1 MFCDRMIQ
9 VPNGRFG
16 RRQHPTVEVVFHG
29 FLCIGHEFAH
39 EGSSSSEEDLWQ
51 PVVRSLGVEHRRI
64 AHFRQTVLRDAFS
77 VHPDAL
83 TREFR

>member
-1 MFCDRMIQ
+1 MVQ
-9 VPNGRFG
+9 VPDGRFG
-16 RRQHPTVEVVFHG
+16 RRQHATVEVVFQG
-29 FLCIGHEFAH
+29 FLCIGHELAH

-64 AHFRQTVLRDAFS
+64 EHFRQAVLGDAIS

-83 TREFR
+83 TREVR